1 PKSWIMY
8 EDMNALYSGAMTQNM
23 PTEILGKVS
32 PEEIPNIQSIT
43 PDTEIGYML
52 EVDLE
57 APVHL
62 HDFFADY
69 SLTLEKQIVPEN
81 WLSLYNK
88 RLVNDKE
95 VGNGNMCSER

>member
-1 PKSWIMY
+1 
-8 EDMNALYSGAMTQNM
+8 M

-32 PEEIPNIQSIT
+32 SEEIPNIQSIT
-43 PDTEIGYML
+43 PDAKIGYML

-69 SLTLEKQIVPEN
+69 SLTPEKQIVPEN

-95 VGNGNMCSER
+95 

>member
-1 PKSWIMY
+1 DFGQGKSRR
-8 EDMNALYSGAMTQNM
+8 N
-23 PTEILGKVS
+23 
-32 PEEIPNIQSIT
+32 PNIQSIT
-43 PDTEIGYML
+43 PDAEIGYML

-69 SLTLEKQIVPEN
+69 PLIPEKQIVPEN

-95 VGNGNMCSER
+95 